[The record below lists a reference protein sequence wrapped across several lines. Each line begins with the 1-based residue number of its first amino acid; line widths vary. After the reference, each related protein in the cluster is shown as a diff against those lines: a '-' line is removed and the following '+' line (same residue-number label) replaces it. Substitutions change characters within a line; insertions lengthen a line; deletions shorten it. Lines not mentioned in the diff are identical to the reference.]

1 MKKVMQNVLA
11 FFALAKLPQKDGSYH
26 LSDEQKAELDA
37 HTEKPGF
44 ADLFLQK
51 ANEELEAQ
59 KELKELQK
67 KQDKLS
73 AEQKKALEEL
83 KAISLETGIEMSDED
98 EEDDE
103 EDGGEGSEPKNDS
116 EATKKELSKLKLQV
130 RELKKQRDTLGAEDD
145 EQAPELLELSGKM
158 INLGHTKTHVFGSTK
173 AFDAIANRPWNQNL
187 IYATTGQR
195 DKVKATDW
203 TDSLNIDQVNRDLA
217 DYARLEQDK
226 VVDVMGDYRKL
237 PEFWDVISNV
247 DDEISYTAIINGEIT
262 QGRKKNWLA
271 KNRQKFVAIK
281 GKVYPVQIDATWKGY
296 QLQKIETSWM
306 NKYNREGSQAHKMS
320 FVQMLLSK
328 LIEQARK
335 EDNQVLIKGVYF
347 PNEDATE
354 PMSFIH
360 RGKGI
365 VQLADENRGKTY
377 RAFDMS
383 QPDPVNSE
391 NPASFAY
398 GKPTIANCV
407 DYVENMVDR
416 LPPDKINMPG
426 LIFYMS
432 PTWARNYFKGLR
444 TRDGLNQDYEPMK
457 QTVENHDNVRI
468 YPLDFMDGEDFM
480 FITTDDNIMILENV
494 PNEKNMIKFDLDKR
508 DINAFGDYKV
518 GIHVETFGAQW
529 TENDP
534 VDFSNQI
541 FWSNNVE
548 VNTTTKIPVD
558 PGVTTPSV
566 KYHNVIQTGA
576 NTGATAIT
584 NLTDTVEGKY
594 YYIYGNNE
602 GTASTIASGANIQ
615 LIGSTLTLD
624 GNKMIKLYKR
634 PGGKLVEILR
644 KDFSTVGFVTLAPDA
659 TTADAANG
667 TRFVTSANTQA
678 TAFTNIANAVDGVTY
693 RLEGGSDDDS
703 TTIAAANKFAGLSGA
718 MTLGLGDYI
727 DVIYNA
733 ESDKFIELTR
743 FVA

>member
-59 KELKELQK
+59 KELKEMQEKQK
-67 KQDKLS
+67 KFS

-98 EEDDE
+98 EDDDDDDSG
-103 EDGGEGSEPKNDS
+103 DGGEGGES
-116 EATKKELSKLKLQV
+116 EAIKKQTKKLKSQV
-130 RELKKQRDTLGAEDD
+130 RELKKQREILGAEDD
-145 EQAPELLELSGKM
+145 PSPGELLEISGTM
-158 INLGHTKTHVFGSTK
+158 INLGHTKTHVFGSNK
-173 AFDAIANRPWNQNL
+173 SYDQVANRPWNQNL
-187 IYATTGQR
+187 IHATTGQR

-203 TDSLNIDQVNRDLA
+203 TDSLNIDQINRDLA

-226 VVDVMGDYRKL
+226 VVDVMGDYRSI

-320 FVQMLLSK
+320 FVTMLLSK

-335 EDNQVLIKGVYF
+335 EDNQVLVKGVYF
-347 PNEDATE
+347 PNEEATE

-360 RGKGI
+360 RGKGLI
-365 VQLADENRGKTY
+365 QLAAENRGKTY
-377 RAFDMS
+377 RPFDMS
-383 QPDPVNSE
+383 QPDPINSE
-391 NPASFAY
+391 NTGSFAY
-398 GKPTIANCV
+398 GKPTVANIV

-416 LPPDKINMPG
+416 LPADKINMPG

-432 PTWARNYFKGLR
+432 PTWSRNYFKGLR

-468 YPLDFMDGEDFM
+468 YPLDYMDGEDFM
-480 FITTDDNIMILENV
+480 FITTDDNIMVLENV

-508 DINAFGDYKV
+508 DINAFGDYKL
-518 GIHVETFGAQW
+518 GIHVEAFGAQW

-548 VNTTTKIPVD
+548 VLTTQKIPVD

-566 KYHNVIQTGA
+566 KYHNVLQTGA
-576 NTGATAIT
+576 NTGATQIT
-584 NLTDTVEGKY
+584 NLTDTVDGRY

-602 GTASTIASGANIQ
+602 GTPSTIASGANIQ
-615 LIGSTLTLD
+615 LIGATLTLD
-624 GNKMIKLYKR
+624 GTSMIKLYKR

-644 KDFSTVGFVTLAPDA
+644 KDFSTVGFVTLAADA
-659 TTADAANG
+659 TTADADYG
-667 TRFVTSANTQA
+667 TRFITSANTQA
-678 TAFTNIANAVDGVTY
+678 TALTDIENAVDGVTY
-693 RLEGGSDDDS
+693 RLEGGSDDDA
-703 TTIAAANKFAGLSGA
+703 TTIAASGKFFWSVRSYDSRSWRLH
-718 MTLGLGDYI
+718 
-727 DVIYNA
+727 
-733 ESDKFIELTR
+733 
-743 FVA
+743 